1 MQQALAEFFSFSDP
15 NIRYVVLGT
24 LLLTGSAAVIGSFA
38 LLRKKVLVGDAV
50 AHAVLPGVCLAFIVT
65 GTKHPVPLS
74 LGAFIAGWLA
84 LILIDQITSRSKI
97 KEDTAIALVLSVTFG
112 LGILL
117 LTAIQHTGNA
127 EQVGLS
133 NFLFGKAAA
142 LVSDDLKTLAL
153 LGLMLVTTVL
163 LFFKEFT
170 LVAFDKAFAQ
180 ASGLPV
186 RRLELLLTSLTV
198 LAIVVGI
205 RAVGILLMAVM
216 LITPPAAARFWTNH
230 LPTMVFLAAVLG
242 MMAGL
247 AGSFVSYVA
256 PAMPTG
262 PWIVMTISVIAY
274 GSFLL
279 APRKGLLARRIQQ
292 HRHQQKTLTENILK
306 LFYELSVTE
315 GHVGTKKTLHDLL
328 QYRNMSTSRLVAG
341 LKRLQKQKM
350 LQQEGAE
357 WHLTVAGGHK
367 GKEISQRHHL
377 WELYLTQYLKIKPD
391 HTHEDAESIEHII
404 TPALAEELH
413 RLVKLPLKGNP
424 TVQRTFDT
432 CEDTNQGQP
441 EKTPA
446 EE

>member
-15 NIRYVVLGT
+15 NIRYVLLGT
-24 LLLTGSAAVIGSFA
+24 LLLTGSAAMIGSFA

-50 AHAVLPGVCLAFIVT
+50 AHAVLPGVCLAFIIT

-74 LGAFIAGWLA
+74 LGASITGWLA
-84 LILIDQITSRSKI
+84 LVSIDQITNRSKI

-153 LGLMLVTTVL
+153 LGLMLIIIVL

-230 LPTMVFLAAVLG
+230 LPTMVLLAAVLG
-242 MMAGL
+242 MIAGL
-247 AGSFVSYVA
+247 AGSFVSYIA

-262 PWIVMTISVIAY
+262 PWIVMTISVVAY

-279 APRKGLLARRIQQ
+279 APRRGLLARRIRQ
-292 HRHQQKTLTENILK
+292 RKHQKKTLTENILK
-306 LFYELSVTE
+306 LFYELGVTE
-315 GHVGTKKTLHDLL
+315 GSVGTKRTLYDLL
-328 QYRNMSTSRLVAG
+328 KSRSMPTSRLVAG
-341 LKRLQKQKM
+341 LKRLQKHKM
-350 LQQEGAE
+350 LQQEGLG
-357 WHLTVAGGHK
+357 WRLTAAGSRK

-377 WELYLTQYLKIKPD
+377 WKLYLTQHLKTEAD

-404 TPALAEELH
+404 TPELAEEL
-413 RLVKLPLKGNP
+413 RGLVKLPVTGKS
-424 TVQRTFDT
+424 TTQHTHWTF
-432 CEDTNQGQP
+432 EGAGQGQP
-441 EKTPA
+441 VKTPA
-446 EE
+446 GE

>member
-1 MQQALAEFFSFSDP
+1 MQQALVDFFSFSDP

-24 LLLTGSAAVIGSFA
+24 LLLTGSTAMIGSFA

-74 LGAFIAGWLA
+74 LGAFMTGWLA
-84 LILIDQITSRSKI
+84 LVLIDQITHRSKI

-117 LTAIQHTGNA
+117 LTSIQHTGNT

-142 LVSDDLKTLAL
+142 LVSDDLKTLTL
-153 LGLMLVTTVL
+153 LSLMLVIVVL

-170 LVAFDKAFAQ
+170 LVAFDKVFAQ
-180 ASGLPV
+180 TSGLPV
-186 RRLELLLTSLTV
+186 QRLELLLTSLTV

-205 RAVGILLMAVM
+205 RAVGILLMAAM
-216 LITPPAAARFWTNH
+216 LMTPPAAARFWTNH

-242 MMAGL
+242 MIAGL
-247 AGSFVSYVA
+247 VGSFVSYIA

-262 PWIVMTISVIAY
+262 PWIVMTISLIAY

-279 APRKGLLARRIQQ
+279 APRKGLLARKIQQ
-292 HRHQQKTLTENILK
+292 RKHQKKTLTENILK
-306 LFYELSVTE
+306 LFYELGVTE
-315 GHVGTKKTLHDLL
+315 GHTGKNRTLDTLL
-328 QYRNMSTSRLVAG
+328 QYRAMPTSKLLAG

-350 LQQEGAE
+350 LQQEGLG
-357 WHLTVAGGHK
+357 WCLTVAGSHE

-377 WELYLTQYLKIKPD
+377 WELYLTQYLSIRPD
-391 HTHEDAESIEHII
+391 HTHEDAESIEHVI
-404 TPALAEELH
+404 TPALAEELR
-413 RLVKLPLKGNP
+413 RLVKLPVKEKP
-424 TVQRTFDT
+424 TVL
-432 CEDTNQGQP
+432 
-441 EKTPA
+441 
-446 EE
+446 